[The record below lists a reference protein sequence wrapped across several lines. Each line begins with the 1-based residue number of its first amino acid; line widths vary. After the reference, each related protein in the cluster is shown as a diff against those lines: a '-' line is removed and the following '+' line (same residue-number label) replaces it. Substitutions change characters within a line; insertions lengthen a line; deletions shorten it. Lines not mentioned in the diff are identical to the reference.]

1 MITNVTRVRGKLV
14 AVTLFIMGSRNLCQL
29 KTRLERHF
37 LRIVF
42 KRKFGHSHQCYS
54 KKDENIMNVFDR
66 KAKRLQRDRSTT
78 LPNFEESQYVK
89 EEVKA

>member
-1 MITNVTRVRGKLV
+1 MV
-14 AVTLFIMGSRNLCQL
+14 SRNLCHL

-37 LRIVF
+37 LRNVF
-42 KRKFGHSHQCYS
+42 KRKFGHSQQCYT

-78 LPNFEESQYVK
+78 LPNFEESQYLK
-89 EEVKA
+89 EEVKSLICI